1 MTQIVQTDE
10 ALVRLLD
17 GCDFPGVRIQSAP
30 HQWDDGF
37 IQRLLSEVPA
47 LLVAFVGGEPFDDTA
62 TSTLLVVKGQWSIF
76 VVTGWNG
83 RDQAARRLGAGAG
96 FDLMHRA
103 AAALHGARLKDEN
116 GELLPQVQVEGLG
129 VESDSSIDI
138 SNLWI
143 GTIAVSVE
151 LPLEL
156 LPGDACY
163 GPLDDF
169 LKVNATIDLPGGEPL
184 PDIADAG
191 VLGDVPL
198 QVDIDQ

>member
-143 GTIAVSVE
+143 GDHR
-151 LPLEL
+151 
-156 LPGDACY
+156 GQRR
-163 GPLDDF
+163 
-169 LKVNATIDLPGGEPL
+169 AT
-184 PDIADAG
+184 A
-191 VLGDVPL
+191 
-198 QVDIDQ
+198 